1 MRKQD
6 VFKRRKKLNTTI
18 CCISTFSTSSSLG
31 YIRSTAL
38 PFHIYTQRK
47 TPLSAFTSGPA
58 TGIQAPPIAL
68 SSCSQG
74 ELTLFSP
81 TSSDVLPQWSLL
93 PHGVSCDVVP
103 FSTVLQTSVLRRAGS
118 AIRKGPRRGEAA
130 GRNGYPNLST
140 WCSWKVKNTGEKGNN
155 WFYNK
160 KGITAFPH
168 IVQKL
173 GNKPS
178 I

>member
-1 MRKQD
+1 M
-6 VFKRRKKLNTTI
+6 
-18 CCISTFSTSSSLG
+18 CCISTSSASSSLG
-31 YIRSTAL
+31 YIRSTEL
-38 PFHIYTQRK
+38 PFNIYTQRK
-47 TPLSAFTSGPA
+47 TPLRAFTFGPA
-58 TGIQAPPIAL
+58 TYTQVPSIVL
-68 SSCSQG
+68 SSCSQQ

-93 PHGVSCDVVP
+93 PHGLSCDAFP

-118 AIRKGPRRGEAA
+118 AIRKGTRRGEAA
-130 GRNGYPNLST
+130 GRNGYANLST
-140 WCSWKVKNTGEKGNN
+140 WCSWKVKDTGKKGNN